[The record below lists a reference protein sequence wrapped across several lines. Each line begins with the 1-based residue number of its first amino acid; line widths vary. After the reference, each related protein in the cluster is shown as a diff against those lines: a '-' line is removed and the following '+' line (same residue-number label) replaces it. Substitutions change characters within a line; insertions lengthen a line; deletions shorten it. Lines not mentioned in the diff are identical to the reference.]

1 MSHIMVSKIP
11 QDKLT
16 VTQANK
22 LVKASYTMT
31 LEEKRIVLLMM
42 SLVRKDDKDFHTY
55 RIPITEVRDFLGLEN
70 DKDLYGR
77 LKNVAQTL
85 RSRTFLI
92 EKESGGFL
100 AIGWVSSAE
109 YKPKGEDG
117 LDAACL
123 ELCFDPKLKPYLLAL
138 IDQFSTYSLRN
149 VVSLGGFNHIRIYEL
164 LNSYRK
170 IGVFR
175 SSLDELKKILNL
187 KGKYALYADFRRYV
201 LMASQRELED
211 KTDLAFDFE
220 DNASRGRKV
229 SEIVFRIRNN
239 VPKSPDKTLIAMP
252 EVKPEKGAGENGQQ
266 PQLLPPTEAEKETAR
281 LYREAITEG
290 VNSGV
295 RESAMKELLETRDPR
310 HVMENIE
317 LARERHINSKRE
329 GADLAALTVAAI
341 TSDYAA
347 DARERRQKAQ
357 DKTRTREDGKKA
369 RELLETIETAA
380 TVARRHDLTT
390 RLDAMPKGER
400 DALRAAFGEK
410 VAGGKCGD
418 HMAAGFRARGWKA
431 AGMEASFR
439 IYAAE
444 RLGIGSEEEYQRA
457 EAVRRGHSL
466 EKLKGDAK
474 NV

>member
-1 MSHIMVSKIP
+1 MVSKIS

-22 LVKASYTMT
+22 LVKARYTMS
-31 LEEKRIVLLMM
+31 LEEKRIVLLML

-55 RIPITEVRDFLGLEN
+55 RIPITEVRDFLGLQN

-77 LKNVAQTL
+77 LKKVSETL

-92 EKESGGFL
+92 EKERGGFL

-149 VVSLGGFNHIRIYEL
+149 VVSLGGFNHIRMYEL

-175 SSLDELKKILNL
+175 ISPDELKKILSL
-187 KGKYALYADFRRYV
+187 EGKYALYADFRRYV
-201 LMASQRELED
+201 LIASQKELED

-220 DNASRGRKV
+220 VNLIRGRKV
-229 SEIVFRIRNN
+229 GEIVFHIRNN
-239 VPKSPDKTLIAMP
+239 VPKSPDKTLVAIP
-252 EVKPEKGAGENGQQ
+252 EVKPEKDAGENGQQ

-290 VNSGV
+290 VGNGV
-295 RESAMKELLETRDPR
+295 RESAMKELLETRNPR

-347 DARERRQKAQ
+347 DARERRQKVQ
-357 DKTRTREDGKKA
+357 EKTRVREDGKKA

-400 DALRAAFGEK
+400 DALRAAFGEE

-431 AGMEASFR
+431 AGMEVSFR
-439 IYAAE
+439 IHAAE

-466 EKLKGDAK
+466 EKLKADAAAK
-474 NV
+474 